1 MKLNEAIEKVNA
13 LKPNDYSIE
22 DKIYWLSTLD
32 TTVKKEII
40 DTHEGAENINFNG
53 YDISA
58 SPETQLLVPA
68 PFDVMYIRWLEAQI
82 DYHNG
87 EIGRYSNSMAM
98 FNSAYSAYAREY
110 NRRHIPLGKSFKY
123 F

>member
-1 MKLNEAIEKVNA
+1 MKLNEAIEKVDA
-13 LKPNDYSIE
+13 LKPNDYSKE
-22 DKIYWLSTLD
+22 DKIGWLSTLD
-32 TTVKKEII
+32 SMIKREII
-40 DTHEGAENINFNG
+40 DTHKGAEGVIFNG
-53 YDISA
+53 YDVDTSL
-58 SPETQLLVPA
+58 ETELLLPA
-68 PFDVMYIRWLEAQI
+68 PHDVMYLRWLEAQI

-110 NRRHIPLGKSFKY
+110 NRTHMPLGKSFKY